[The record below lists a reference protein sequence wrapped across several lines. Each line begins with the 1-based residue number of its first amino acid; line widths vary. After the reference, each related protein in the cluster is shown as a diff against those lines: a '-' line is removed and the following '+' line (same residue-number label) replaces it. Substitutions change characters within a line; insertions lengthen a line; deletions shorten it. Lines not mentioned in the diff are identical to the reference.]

1 MEPSEEEQRGIVVRN
16 LRPKDLEAVIALDAK
31 IIGRRRDEYFKLKL
45 KQALSDTGVMISLA
59 VEVKTAFA
67 GYLLARVYY
76 GEFGI
81 SERVAVLDT
90 FGVRKELRGRGV
102 GGALLRQLRV
112 NLQGLGIQ
120 TLQTEVS
127 WADPELISFFQHAGF
142 RPAPRICL
150 DLDLQEAR
158 DMEEVAEARGDA

>member
-1 MEPSEEEQRGIVVRN
+1 MPVRQ
-16 LRPKDLEAVIALDAK
+16 LRNEDLEAVIALDASTT
-31 IIGRRRDEYFKLKL
+31 GHRREEYFKLKL
-45 KQALSDTGVMISLA
+45 AQALFDTGIQVSLA
-59 VEVKTAFA
+59 VDVDGSLGGF
-67 GYLLARVYY
+67 LLARVYY

-90 FGVRKELRGRGV
+90 FGVRKELRGSGL

-112 NLQGLGIQ
+112 NLQALGIQ

-127 WADPELISFFQHAGF
+127 WDDPELISFFQHAGF

-158 DMEEVAEARGDA
+158 DLEEVAEARGDA